1 MTGCAKDM
9 YKYRLLIFHG
19 QTDLLPEDHIKLSGL
34 ATSAT
39 CERNQCAFDTPL
51 KPACRAIGSPLNP
64 LPKMPS
70 SMVNLQ
76 CWALRVAARFQNGFG

>member
-39 CERNQCAFDTPL
+39 CERNKCAFDTP
-51 KPACRAIGSPLNP
+51 RMSRDW
-64 LPKMPS
+64 LPTKS
-70 SMVNLQ
+70 FAEN
-76 CWALRVAARFQNGFG
+76 AEFHG